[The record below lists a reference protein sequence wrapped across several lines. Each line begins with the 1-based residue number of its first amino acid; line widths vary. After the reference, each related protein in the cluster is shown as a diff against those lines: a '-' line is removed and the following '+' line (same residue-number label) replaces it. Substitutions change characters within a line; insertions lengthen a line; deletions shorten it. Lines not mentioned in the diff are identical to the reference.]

1 MHYINT
7 HNYEAFLL
15 DFSEG
20 NLSEQLQI
28 ELEIFLIQH
37 PELEINLS
45 ELSFIN
51 VENEMIVFS
60 NKNSLKKT
68 ELDLVSQTQFIAYIE
83 KQLPENECLELEKS
97 CKNNP
102 NLSKELKLYTS
113 TINIPDGSVLFKNKP
128 SLKRQPKVIWYNFS
142 ILQYAAAA
150 CVAFLIGFFA
160 LWTKSHV
167 NSESS
172 SLANKTNIILNNDTF
187 YTNDIV
193 DSREHQIFN
202 KQKLSQNCSSKQGQ
216 LPVANNYPFEINK
229 DSSINES
236 IQDTIHILPNIQL
249 NNDEALITVN
259 TSQKIKPK
267 TELLVITEND
277 DENISQN
284 STKRQKGIWA
294 AASKTLK
301 KLNLIGVK
309 NVNGNEANT
318 NEKTEYALTLGG
330 LNITHQSNGL

>member
-51 VENEMIVFS
+51 VENEIIVFS

-150 CVAFLIGFFA
+150 CIAFLIGFFA

-172 SLANKTNIILNNDTF
+172 SLANKTNIILNN
-187 YTNDIV
+187 
-193 DSREHQIFN
+193 
-202 KQKLSQNCSSKQGQ
+202 
-216 LPVANNYPFEINK
+216 
-229 DSSINES
+229 ES
-236 IQDTIHILPNIQL
+236 IFIII
-249 NNDEALITVN
+249 
-259 TSQKIKPK
+259 
-267 TELLVITEND
+267 
-277 DENISQN
+277 
-284 STKRQKGIWA
+284 
-294 AASKTLK
+294 
-301 KLNLIGVK
+301 
-309 NVNGNEANT
+309 
-318 NEKTEYALTLGG
+318 
-330 LNITHQSNGL
+330 